1 MILLIQTKLLD
12 PQFVAM
18 LLVAFATAAT
28 VWTLAMPLVE
38 SDGLAKRMKAVASS
52 DRIRSREARKAREEP
67 VEAFAPS
74 GAEGLY
80 APGGEPIPPRSVA
93 WHGDREAKLTM
104 AGYRGQQAEVTF
116 LFFRLVTP
124 IGFF

>member
-52 DRIRSREARKAREEP
+52 ATGSGRAARTREEP

-74 GAEGLY
+74 
-80 APGGEPIPPRSVA
+80 EPR
-93 WHGDREAKLTM
+93 
-104 AGYRGQQAEVTF
+104 
-116 LFFRLVTP
+116 P
-124 IGFF
+124 ICARW

>member
-38 SDGLAKRMKAVASS
+38 SDGLAKRMKAVASER
-52 DRIRSREARKAREEP
+52 DRIRSREARNSRRA
-67 VEAFAPS
+67 S
-74 GAEGLY
+74 
-80 APGGEPIPPRSVA
+80 
-93 WHGDREAKLTM
+93 
-104 AGYRGQQAEVTF
+104 
-116 LFFRLVTP
+116 
-124 IGFF
+124 